1 MLGYNELLNEE
12 CIYQKYMGVNEYNEK
27 SYSDEQKVKCFI
39 SYDFS
44 NIVNYKIQEIKLNK
58 IIFIDNEFTP
68 NIYDKFDGLDI
79 KEIVP
84 MKGLLEPVFGWRI
97 LV

>member
-1 MLGYNELLNEE
+1 M
-12 CIYQKYMGVNEYNEK
+12 
-27 SYSDEQKVKCFI
+27 
-39 SYDFS
+39 
-44 NIVNYKIQEIKLNK
+44 NK
-58 IIFIDNEFTP
+58 IIFIDNKFTP